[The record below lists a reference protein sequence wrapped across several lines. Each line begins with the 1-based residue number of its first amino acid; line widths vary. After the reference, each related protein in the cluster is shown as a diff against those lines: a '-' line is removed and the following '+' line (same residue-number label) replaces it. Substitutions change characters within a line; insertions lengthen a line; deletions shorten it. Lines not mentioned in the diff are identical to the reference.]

1 MLGKKKHF
9 TGNNLQLFPDWIHPG
24 DQRECVWGFLGAAEG
39 TWPGGNVG
47 CPGNS
52 RGPVSCWRG
61 TPGSAAGSPAHAG
74 PAFSGPAKLWLQAG
88 CCSKLCRRS
97 NRAAEE
103 TQKKIFK
110 CWSCQCF
117 ADYQCP
123 SIPSLWLFVQS
134 EPLFHQGQ
142 SLHPVS
148 SVTL

>member
-1 MLGKKKHF
+1 MKHC
-9 TGNNLQLFPDWIHPG
+9 TGNNLQLFPDWIHRG

-39 TWPGGNVG
+39 TSPGGNVG

-61 TPGSAAGSPAHAG
+61 TPGSAAGSPAHAC
-74 PAFSGPAKLWLQAG
+74 PAFSGPAELWLQAG

-103 TQKKIFK
+103 THKKIFK

-117 ADYQCP
+117 AEDYQCP